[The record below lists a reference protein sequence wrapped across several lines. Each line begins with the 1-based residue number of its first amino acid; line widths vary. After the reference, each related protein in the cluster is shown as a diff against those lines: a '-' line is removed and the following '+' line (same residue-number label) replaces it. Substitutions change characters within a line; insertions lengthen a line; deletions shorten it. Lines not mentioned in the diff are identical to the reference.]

1 MSLTVSSISFGYAAG
16 AELISG
22 LSLSVGAGESAVIMA
37 PSGTG
42 KSTLLSILGG
52 LRAPT
57 AGGVRIERD
66 SEESGAPPRPEV
78 AWVFQAMH
86 LMPRRTVI
94 DNVAVAALARGW
106 ARPHAEEVAQRELDR
121 FGVAHLRDRRQST
134 LSGGESQRVAL
145 ARASV
150 ADPHVV
156 LADEPTANLDAGNA
170 RIVAEAFN
178 GGFPRAAVVVATH
191 DPVLTAAA
199 TQAYTL
205 TDGRLVRRGKDA

>member
-191 DPVLTAAA
+191 DPVLAAAA

-205 TDGRLVRRGKDA
+205 TDGRLVRHGKDA